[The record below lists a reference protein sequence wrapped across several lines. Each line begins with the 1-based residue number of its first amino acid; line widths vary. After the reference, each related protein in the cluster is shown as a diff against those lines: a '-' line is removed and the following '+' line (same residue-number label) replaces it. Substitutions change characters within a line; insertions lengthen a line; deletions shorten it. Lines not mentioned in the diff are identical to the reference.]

1 MAILRCNKCG
11 YIREVP
17 NEYISRSAKCI
28 NCQNVVKI
36 HHTIDYLQSIINKY
50 LESVK
55 MAKKIEE
62 ELNQYKII
70 KLDNPKESISLSQ
83 DKKQNTNQIQPKNE
97 NKKTTQLNNVD
108 LHNTKIFTNE
118 EYYRPI
124 IEWFAR
130 RKIFIEVNADAVDST
145 GFFDEMAVLL
155 GSDIDAYKGIV
166 DKIRYVQQK
175 GFTDVKFNLKDK
187 SQELIKKIT
196 FLLQELY
203 KSFFLSKYFYHR
215 ESKVIH
221 IKLQTIPL
229 VVRFFNGEWFEWLIY
244 MRLQDF
250 CKEGNISLV
259 ALRSLMME
267 LSNKD
272 RYEIDVFGLLNGTTP
287 LYIECKTGEF
297 RSQIE
302 KYMGL
307 RKRVGIDKDN
317 FVVCV
322 LGLSKQECAGLG
334 QMFGLTFANEDT
346 IFEHIKDTLLK

>member
-11 YIREVP
+11 YIREAP
-17 NEYISRSAKCI
+17 NEYINKSAKCL

-36 HHTIDYLQSIINKY
+36 HHTVDYIQIIINKY
-50 LESVK
+50 TETTKLL
-55 MAKKIEE
+55 KKVEE
-62 ELNQYKII
+62 ELNEYKII
-70 KLDNPKESISLSQ
+70 KLDKPTQSISLSQ
-83 DKKQNTNQIQPKNE
+83 TQSKDEKS
-97 NKKTTQLNNVD
+97 KTTQLNDVD

-124 IEWFAR
+124 VEWFSR

-145 GFFDEMAVLL
+145 GFFDEMAVLI
-155 GSDIDAYKGIV
+155 GSDINAYKELV

-187 SQELIKKIT
+187 SQGSISKIT
-196 FLLQELY
+196 FLFKELY
-203 KSFFLSKYFYHR
+203 KCFFLSKYFYHK
-215 ESKVIH
+215 ENKIIH
-221 IKLQTIPL
+221 IKLQTIPS
-229 VVRFFNGEWFEWLIY
+229 VIRFFNGEWFEWLIY

-250 CKEGNISLV
+250 CKERNIPLV

-272 RYEIDVFGLLNGTTP
+272 RYEIDVFGLLNATTP

-302 KYMGL
+302 KYMTL
-307 RKRVGIDKDN
+307 RKRVGIEKDN
-317 FVVCV
+317 FVLCI
-322 LGLSKQECAGLG
+322 LGLSQQECAGLG
-334 QMFGLTFANEDT
+334 QMFGLTFVNESS
-346 IFEHIKDTLLK
+346 IFEHLEDTLLK